1 MMKRK
6 FESLFILSTPYKMVE
21 AENYEPAKKKKKKKK
36 KKGMGKVKE
45 KEPWCPSVT
54 FISPASY
61 NL

>member
-1 MMKRK
+1 MKRK

-21 AENYEPAKKKKKKKK
+21 SENYEPAKKKKKKKI

-54 FISPASY
+54 FIFPASY

>member
-1 MMKRK
+1 
-6 FESLFILSTPYKMVE
+6 MVE
-21 AENYEPAKKKKKKKK
+21 AENYEPAKKKKKNKKK

-54 FISPASY
+54 FIFPASY

>member
-1 MMKRK
+1 
-6 FESLFILSTPYKMVE
+6 MVE
-21 AENYEPAKKKKKKKK
+21 AENYEPAKKKKKKMI

-54 FISPASY
+54 LIFPASY